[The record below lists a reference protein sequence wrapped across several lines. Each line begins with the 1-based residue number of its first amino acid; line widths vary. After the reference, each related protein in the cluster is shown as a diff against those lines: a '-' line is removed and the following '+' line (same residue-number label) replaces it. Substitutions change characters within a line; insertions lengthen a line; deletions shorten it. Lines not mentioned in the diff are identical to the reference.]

1 MRSLITL
8 GLERRIIYL
17 QSVFR
22 VQTIRATTKPSTA
35 KCDLNTY
42 TLFLL
47 AESKYPGCTRL
58 AEIMGD
64 LSHDSVNRFLLRERY
79 EPRDLFD
86 EVKPY
91 INLVDGTLSA
101 DDTVID
107 KPHSDPKLTELLGY
121 IYSGRHHRT
130 VKGIQLITLYY
141 TDLSGKS
148 VPVNYRIYNKQEGQT
163 KNDYLREMITEVWEW
178 GLKPKAITTD
188 AWYSSRKNL
197 KFFKNK
203 GLEFLTGIAKNRLC
217 SVDGKNYTQVQ
228 NIEIPDN
235 GLIVHLKKFGQVKIF
250 RRIFQNEIPRYYI
263 MYVPD
268 KDALFLITLA
278 KFKEL
283 HSIHWGIECYHR
295 AIKQVCGIEL
305 FMVRTSE
312 AIKTHFFSAI
322 RAFTQLELMRTEE
335 LIENWYEVQRNLS
348 LQVARDFILE
358 QLAQEIGLNAH
369 SQTLVNA

>member
-1 MRSLITL
+1 M
-8 GLERRIIYL
+8 E
-17 QSVFR
+17 
-22 VQTIRATTKPSTA
+22 
-35 KCDLNTY
+35 
-42 TLFLL
+42 
-47 AESKYPGCTRL
+47 
-58 AEIMGD
+58 D

-79 EPRDLFD
+79 EPKDLFD
-86 EVKPY
+86 EVKLH
-91 INLVDGTLSA
+91 INLVGGTLSA

-107 KPHSDPKLTELLGY
+107 KPHSDPKLTELIAY

-148 VPVNYRIYNKQEGQT
+148 VPVNYRIYDKQDGQT
-163 KNDYLREMITEVWEW
+163 KNDYLREMITEVLEW

-203 GLEFLTGIAKNRLC
+203 ELEFLTGIAKNRLC

-228 NIEIPDN
+228 NLEIPDN
-235 GLIVHLKKFGQVKIF
+235 GLIVHLKKFGKVKVF
-250 RRIFQNEIPRYYI
+250 RRIFKNEIPRYYV

-268 KDALFLITLA
+268 KDALFLISLIE
-278 KFKEL
+278 FKEL

-305 FMVRTSE
+305 FMVSQCVGRVPRLEATGEPVRVRTSE

-322 RAFTQLELMRTEE
+322 RAFVQLELMRTQE

-358 QLAQEIGLNAH
+358 HLEQKRGLNAH
-369 SQTLVNA
+369 SQTPVNA